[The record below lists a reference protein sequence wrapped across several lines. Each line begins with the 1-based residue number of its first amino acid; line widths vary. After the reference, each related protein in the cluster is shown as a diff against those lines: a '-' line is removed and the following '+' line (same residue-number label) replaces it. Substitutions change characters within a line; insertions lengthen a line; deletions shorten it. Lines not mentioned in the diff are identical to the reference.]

1 MSGEPVCR
9 VVILIAVK
17 DLSDQGGSGTHT
29 GAANRESA
37 ATGKS
42 DAALSVAPPG
52 LEPGL
57 S

>member
-1 MSGEPVCR
+1 MPSVPIEAERFSG
-9 VVILIAVK
+9 I
-17 DLSDQGGSGTHT
+17 
-29 GAANRESA
+29 RESA
-37 ATGKS
+37 ANGKS

>member
-1 MSGEPVCR
+1 
-9 VVILIAVK
+9 
-17 DLSDQGGSGTHT
+17 LSSPPQI
-29 GAANRESA
+29 ESA
-37 ATGKS
+37 ATGTS